1 MKLARCVEYTVYKAV
16 YRKVTGDK
24 RAHKKNI
31 ITETEIKENK
41 RNEKRLEK
49 EKLKRKKNKKHVIE
63 IDYFLKE
70 NIPKKHG

>member
-1 MKLARCVEYTVYKAV
+1 MKHARCVKYTVNKAV

-31 ITETEIKENK
+31 ITEADIKENK
-41 RNEKRLEK
+41 RNERRLKRFKLE
-49 EKLKRKKNKKHVIE
+49 RKKNKEHVIE